1 MSSTGT
7 LEDIILTMQ
16 TMKIQQ
22 NFLIKA
28 TYEANISG
36 CYIQVA
42 ALQRC
47 KCIESHH
54 LGLELGGCN
63 NEVAT

>member
-1 MSSTGT
+1 MR
-7 LEDIILTMQ
+7 
-16 TMKIQQ
+16 IQQ
-22 NFLIKA
+22 NLLITA
-28 TYEANISG
+28 TYGANISG

-54 LGLELGGCN
+54 LGFELGGRN
-63 NEVAT
+63 NEVAA

>member
-1 MSSTGT
+1 MR
-7 LEDIILTMQ
+7 
-16 TMKIQQ
+16 IQR
-22 NFLIKA
+22 NLLITA
-28 TYEANISG
+28 TYGENISG
-36 CYIQVA
+36 CYIQVDA
-42 ALQRC
+42 VQRC